1 MSRSVK
7 FAVSIPDIEFQK
19 LEMYRKKEGVTRSK
33 LVLEA
38 ITYWKEAREKEQLLK
53 SYKDGY
59 RKNPENPKPLSGWEK
74 AAMESFSKGEW

>member
-1 MSRSVK
+1 MGRSVK
-7 FAVSIPDIEFQK
+7 FAVSLPDVEFQK
-19 LEMYRKKEGVTRSK
+19 LETYRKKERITRSK

-38 ITYWKEAREKEQLLK
+38 ITYWQEAREKEQLLK

-59 RKNPENPKPLSGWEK
+59 RKNPENPKSVSGWEK

>member
-7 FAVSIPDIEFQK
+7 FAVSLPDIEFQK

-59 RKNPENPKPLSGWEK
+59 RKNPENPKPLFGWEK
-74 AAMESFSKGEW
+74 AAMENFSKGEW

>member
-1 MSRSVK
+1 MRRSVK

-59 RKNPENPKPLSGWEK
+59 RKNPENPKAFSGWEK